1 MFGPCRVYF
10 TATEYGAAIDQSLRV
25 LDAAEVPIAGLF
37 AAVQNGLGGQI
48 LWGHSLHIGWA
59 LTSGRLVGKT
69 LAGIKST
76 A

>member
-1 MFGPCRVYF
+1 VIINQF
-10 TATEYGAAIDQSLRV
+10 LRV
-25 LDAAEVPIAGLF
+25 LDAAGTPIPGLF
-37 AAVQNGLGGQI
+37 AVGQNGLGGQI
-48 LWGHSLHIGWA
+48 IWGHGLHIGWA